1 MARSMDTLLSHFQTS
16 FSIGG
21 FEGSPGPVYVQ
32 AQDILRR
39 WIAAKEN
46 ARARRFNNKAY
57 GLVPDVRFGT
67 RSEGKSWRSSY
78 RTESGDIENGAAW
91 ALEYTH
97 LDDEIDGLSWRNDAT
112 LHIVDDGRRIAV
124 SLSIARQLSPEL
136 FQRAEATR
144 MPAPATP
151 QCARRLFSEI
161 PGTRLLSGDVD
172 VTPPA
177 GRHLRLVTTPDE
189 AARAAED
196 IRSPSRGLPFVLLVG
211 ASTDPSNFAEALA
224 HDLVGKAVVCNV
236 PNQPALLEPFRPF
249 KAAFGQCRVLLP
261 FRRFGARLRAH
272 PLRSFAT
279 AAEAAAL
286 RPALG
291 ALLLADFRADE
302 PGAVPDL
309 PTLSALLGRARLA
322 RLRAELFRSDAA
334 PADPARWESFARELL
349 LENARLGKHR
359 AELEHALRHLQD
371 RLFILER
378 RDPTDRP

>member
-1 MARSMDTLLSHFQTS
+1 MARIMDTLLSHYQTT

-21 FEGSPGPVYVQ
+21 FDGSPGPVYVQ

-39 WIAAKEN
+39 WIATKEN
-46 ARARRFNNKAY
+46 NRARRFNNKAY

-78 RTESGDIENGAAW
+78 RTDSGDVENGAAW

-97 LDDEIDGLSWRNDAT
+97 IDDDIDGLSWRNDAS

-136 FQRAEATR
+136 FRRDDVR
-144 MPAPATP
+144 MPVPATP
-151 QCARRLFSEI
+151 QCVRRLFAEL
-161 PGTRLLSGDVD
+161 PGVRLLSGDVD
-172 VTPPA
+172 ITPPA
-177 GRHLRLVTTPDE
+177 GRFLRLVTTPEE
-189 AARAAED
+189 ANQAAED
-196 IRSPSRGLPFVLLVG
+196 IRSLSRGLPFVLLVG
-211 ASTDPSNFAEALA
+211 ASTDPANFAEALA
-224 HDLVGKAVVCNV
+224 HDLVGKAIVCNV
-236 PNQPALLEPFRPF
+236 PNQPALLEPFKAF
-249 KAAFGQCRVLLP
+249 KVAFGQCRALLP

-279 AAEAAAL
+279 TAEATAL
-286 RPALG
+286 RPTLG

-322 RLRAELFRSDAA
+322 RLRTELFRKGNEPVDS
-334 PADPARWESFARELL
+334 ARWESFARELL

-359 AELEHALRHLQD
+359 AELEHELRHLQD
-371 RLFILER
+371 RLFTLER
-378 RDPTDRP
+378 RDPADRP